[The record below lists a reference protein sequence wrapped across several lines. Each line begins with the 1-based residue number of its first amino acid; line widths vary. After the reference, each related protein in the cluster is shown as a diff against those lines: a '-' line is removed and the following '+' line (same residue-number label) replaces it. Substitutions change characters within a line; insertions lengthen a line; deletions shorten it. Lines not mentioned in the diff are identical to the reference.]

1 MTRALASA
9 HAHAIPLMQTADD
22 GHSVRQ
28 FQRRA
33 ALVCA
38 LLLGGAG
45 NGTSTAQPFT
55 IFTSSGLLSMQPC
68 RFVELLA
75 TGRPVPV
82 SAADKRR
89 ILRTLPKE
97 GEA

>member
-1 MTRALASA
+1 MPCCS
-9 HAHAIPLMQTADD
+9 
-22 GHSVRQ
+22 
-28 FQRRA
+28 
-33 ALVCA
+33 
-38 LLLGGAG
+38 GGAG

-55 IFTSSGLLSMQPC
+55 IVTSSDLLSMQPG

-97 GEA
+97 GEIVTLDRPVDTR